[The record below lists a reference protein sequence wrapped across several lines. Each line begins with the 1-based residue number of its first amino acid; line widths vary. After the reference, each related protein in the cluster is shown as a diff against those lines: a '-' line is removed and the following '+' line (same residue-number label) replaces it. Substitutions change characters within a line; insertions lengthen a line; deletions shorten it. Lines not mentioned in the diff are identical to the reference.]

1 MLLSDKIPLQGNVK
15 NYLGKQKTVKAPL
28 HWKSAPDH
36 PKTKLA
42 YITDKE
48 EKILVDLNLYNSMD
62 GKPNTGP
69 HGIPSLNGGG
79 GGSEGAGT
87 SDSGGDSSSN
97 ATDTGDMGSEA
108 ANNAASNSATSG
120 GSQSS
125 NSNDGFDG
133 TESANNQ
140 GFGST
145 ENNSNDGFD
154 GTESL
159 NNQGWGSTENDF
171 NDGFDG
177 TESANNQ
184 GWGSTENDFNT
195 GTYDYESAAYGPGT
209 ITSTSLTPSSFFGYG
224 EVTINQTPGVISA
237 NEYGKATINELMSN
251 PTVKEAD
258 KVDVLNRM
266 QAIVNS
272 NLTGA
277 KLSNVKDAE
286 AALFA
291 VDLLS
296 NALVDVKSNPA
307 YDDLT
312 SKIDETAVTFGQT
325 FKDDPLGTLFS
336 LGLTGTVARSAYE
349 AYKNNN
355 ALSFMGFTGQIMNKQ
370 RI

>member
-154 GTESL
+154 GMKVL
-159 NNQGWGSTENDF
+159 IIK
-171 NDGFDG
+171 DGVVLKTILMMVLMELKVLIIKDG
-177 TESANNQ
+177 VVLK
-184 GWGSTENDFNT
+184 
-195 GTYDYESAAYGPGT
+195 T
-209 ITSTSLTPSSFFGYG
+209 ILIL
-224 EVTINQTPGVISA
+224 V
-237 NEYGKATINELMSN
+237 LM
-251 PTVKEAD
+251 
-258 KVDVLNRM
+258 
-266 QAIVNS
+266 
-272 NLTGA
+272 
-277 KLSNVKDAE
+277 
-286 AALFA
+286 
-291 VDLLS
+291 
-296 NALVDVKSNPA
+296 
-307 YDDLT
+307 
-312 SKIDETAVTFGQT
+312 
-325 FKDDPLGTLFS
+325 
-336 LGLTGTVARSAYE
+336 
-349 AYKNNN
+349 
-355 ALSFMGFTGQIMNKQ
+355 IMNQ
-370 RI
+370 QLMAQVQ